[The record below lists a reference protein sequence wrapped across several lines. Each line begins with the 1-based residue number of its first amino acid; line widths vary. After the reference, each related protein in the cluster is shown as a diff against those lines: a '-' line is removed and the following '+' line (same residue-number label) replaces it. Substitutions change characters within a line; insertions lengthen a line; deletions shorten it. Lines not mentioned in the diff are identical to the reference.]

1 MLKFSKALF
10 VSLGMAT
17 LAMVSGRAL
26 AITLPVC
33 NAPVNCLTFG
43 DFNVY
48 SLPLL
53 NAQAGFGT
61 VPGPGDPFFV
71 SSTYGQI
78 KNFTIIGINNGNS
91 TSTGNPPGSIDGSFN
106 TPSPNNTSNVTF
118 TTLTAADPGGLG
130 EFTGDVQSWDAQ
142 VPALLGI
149 SGGTP
154 LTAYF
159 AFNETGRGTGLLTTD
174 LLIWASATLTDTSG
188 TNSPLTF
195 YLTGDPVTTPP
206 SVAAG
211 DLPAPDGSDAN
222 GSGNAG
228 TPSGFGPWVYVH
240 AGICVDGSGNF
251 TGFPDATGTCTTGTV
266 ANQNNLGQNAAA
278 FAIQSPGLD
287 TGLDS
292 GMYDVLSVTWEM
304 AYINGGG
311 ETAFILPA
319 GAETTIP
326 EPATLA
332 NLGLALVA
340 LGFFLRRRRG
350 ARRAVA

>member
-1 MLKFSKALF
+1 MLKFSKMLVAA
-10 VSLGMAT
+10 LGMT
-17 LAMVSGRAL
+17 LAMISGPAL

-33 NAPVNCLTFG
+33 NAPVNCLVFG

-53 NAQAGFGT
+53 NAQAGYGT

-78 KNFTIIGINNGNS
+78 QNYTIIGINNGQS

-106 TPSPNNTSNVTF
+106 TPSQNNDTNVTF
-118 TTLTAADPGGLG
+118 STLSAADPGGLG
-130 EFTGDVQSWDAQ
+130 EFTGDQQSWDAQ
-142 VPALLGI
+142 VPALLGLT
-149 SGGTP
+149 GGTP

-159 AFNETGRGTGLLTTD
+159 AFNETGSGTGLLTTD
-174 LLIWASATLTDTSG
+174 LLIWASATLTDTTG
-188 TNSPLTF
+188 TN
-195 YLTGDPVTTPP
+195 GPVTYYLGGAGAPP
-206 SVAAG
+206 SLAAG
-211 DLPAPDGSDAN
+211 DLPAPDGTDAN
-222 GSGNAG
+222 GSGNTG
-228 TPSGFGPWVYVH
+228 TPSGFGPWIYVH
-240 AGICVDGSGNF
+240 AGICVDASDNF
-251 TGFPDATGTCTTGTV
+251 TGFPDTSGNCPAGSTV

-278 FAIQSPGLD
+278 FAVQSPALD
-287 TGLDS
+287 DSLTS

-311 ETAFILPA
+311 ETAWIQPTA
-319 GAETTIP
+319 GTTIP

-332 NLGLALVA
+332 NLGLALFA

-350 ARRAVA
+350 LRRAIAAA